1 VSAWLLGV
9 LARYC
14 SLSIREFA
22 GNLRPSPEPSGKI
35 GQPAVPAFATINV
48 YSGVPWGD
56 ACRTERKSSLSLAP
70 RLREIRAGFE
80 PAFWIANLTE
90 LFERLAYYATAAVLA
105 IYLNEQLHFSS
116 QLTGWLIGTFGLVVW
131 FLPILGGTLADRFG
145 FRRALMFAYL
155 VMTIGYFLLGSLS
168 APWMEPLRRALS
180 DKWLVLAI
188 LLVPALGPGVVK
200 PCVAGTTARASSENV
215 RSLGYS
221 IYYTIVNI
229 GGALGPIIAWLVRK
243 QLGLGIENV
252 FRVAAASVFLMF
264 WTTLLFYREPVRS
277 GEEKV
282 PSVSAAIRNMVVVL
296 GNGRFITFLLISS
309 GFYIVFW
316 QEFISA
322 PLFVR
327 KYINPQADVD
337 LLLSVDPIVVICLQI
352 LVAYLTRRMP
362 AIRAIA
368 LGFLCTGLSWV
379 ILAIHPT
386 VPMVIATFIVLAIGE
401 VIQASRYYE
410 YISRL
415 APSGQQGVY
424 MGYAFLP
431 VAIGYFIAGGL
442 GGYLLHEFGDV
453 LGRPQQMWWVIAAI
467 GTLTAALMWLYDR
480 LIQPVE
486 AGSPAG

>member
-1 VSAWLLGV
+1 
-9 LARYC
+9 
-14 SLSIREFA
+14 
-22 GNLRPSPEPSGKI
+22 
-35 GQPAVPAFATINV
+35 
-48 YSGVPWGD
+48 
-56 ACRTERKSSLSLAP
+56 LSLAQ
-70 RLREIRAGFE
+70 RLREIRSGFE

-90 LFERLAYYATAAVLA
+90 LFERLAYYATTAVLA

-155 VMTIGYFLLGSLS
+155 VMTVGYFLLGSLS
-168 APWMEPLRRALS
+168 ASWMEPLRRALS
-180 DKWLVLAI
+180 DRWLVLAI

-264 WTTLLFYREPVRS
+264 WTTLFFYREPMRS

-282 PSVSAAIRNMVVVL
+282 ASVSAAITNMFVVL
-296 GNGRFITFLLISS
+296 GNRRFVTFLLISS
-309 GFYIVFW
+309 GFYVVFW

-327 KYINPQADVD
+327 KYIASQADVD

-352 LVAYLTRRMP
+352 LVAYLTRKMP

-368 LGFLCTGLSWV
+368 LGFLFAGLSWA
-379 ILAIHPT
+379 ILAIRPT
-386 VPMVIATFIVLAIGE
+386 VPMVVATFVVLAIGE

-415 APSGQQGVY
+415 APSGQQGLY

-442 GGYLLHEFGDV
+442 GGYLLHEFGDI
-453 LGRPQQMWWVIAAI
+453 LKRPQQMWWVITAI
-467 GTLTAALMWLYDR
+467 GVLTAAMMGLYDR
-480 LIQPVE
+480 FVRPSE
-486 AGSPAG
+486 TGTAAS